1 MPKPVVVRNNAD
13 TDVSIERVEPANWW
27 TGMAEPTV
35 MLTIYGHN
43 VALTRPTLSESTAKT
58 GLRIT
63 GTRQT
68 DSANYLFVDIEID
81 STATAG
87 TYTIELRKGN
97 ETVATAQFELHD
109 RRRSSAERL
118 GFTEADTVYLAMPD
132 RFAHAEGCGTDEATK
147 EKFDRK
153 RPRGRHGGNL
163 SGIRKHI
170 DYLHEL
176 GITAL
181 WLTPVQTNDMA
192 GDTFHGYAAT
202 DYYSV
207 DPRLGTLTDYRQLS
221 ASLSQWGIKLIMD
234 IVVNHC
240 GSEHPWM
247 ADAPGSG
254 WFNEWDW
261 KPERTNYRP
270 GVAVDMH
277 ASEYDRRRT
286 VEGWFERTMPDL
298 NMRNP
303 LVVTYLAQVAIWWIE
318 MADLRGLRVDTFPY
332 SDAEGMEAW
341 MARIYREYPHMSI
354 VGETWVC
361 NSAKLA
367 AWARETSLTS
377 VMDFALQEAVTMAFC
392 EEFGYW
398 RGADRLYE
406 VVSNDHLYP
415 HPEKLFIFG
424 DNHDTGRLFA
434 RYGNDAAAVR
444 LAMTFLLTTRGI
456 PQIYYGTE
464 MLMEGESSRNDAD
477 IRRDMPGGWD
487 NDRED
492 WFALAMGVT
501 TPKTDIQRARIETF
515 RHISSLLK
523 FRKTSAAL
531 QNGRLTHFLPTEN
544 VYVYF
549 RKTTDEPQE
558 ETVMVVLNL
567 EKRRAALNIE
577 RFAELTGETMSGTDI
592 LTGRQYRNASKI
604 TVPPRTALV
613 IKLKDVPKSI
623 GANERR

>member
-1 MPKPVVVRNNAD
+1 MAKKREDMPKPVVVRQNAD
-13 TDVSIERVEPANWW
+13 TSVSIDRVEPANWW
-27 TGMAEPTV
+27 IGMAESTV

-43 VALTRPTLSESTAKT
+43 VALTRPTLSAL
-58 GLRIT
+58 GIRIT
-63 GTRQT
+63 GVRQT
-68 DSANYLFVDIEID
+68 DSANYIFANIEIG
-81 STATAG
+81 AQAEAG
-87 TYTIELRKGN
+87 VYAIELQKDN
-97 ETVATAQFELHD
+97 ETVATANFELRN
-109 RRRSSAERL
+109 RRRGSAERQ
-118 GFTEADTVYLAMPD
+118 GFTSADTVYLAMPD
-132 RFAHAEGCGTDEATK
+132 RFAHAEDCGSDENTK

-153 RPRGRHGGNL
+153 HPRGRHGGNL
-163 SGIRKHI
+163 NGIRRHV

-176 GITAL
+176 GVTAL
-181 WLTPVQTNDMA
+181 WLTPVQTSDMA

-207 DPRLGTLTDYRQLS
+207 DPRFGTLADHRQLS

-247 ADAPGSG
+247 ADAPGTG

-277 ASEYDRRRT
+277 ASQYDRRRT

-318 MADLRGLRVDTFPY
+318 TADLKGLRVDTFPY
-332 SDAEGMEAW
+332 SDAAGMEAW
-341 MARIYREYPHMSI
+341 LGRIYREYPHMSV

-367 AWARETSLTS
+367 SWATKSSLTS

-392 EEFGYW
+392 EDFGYC
-398 RGADRLYE
+398 RGADRLYG
-406 VVSNDHLYP
+406 VISDDHLYP
-415 HPEKLFIFG
+415 HPENLLIFG

-434 RYGNDAAAVR
+434 RTGNNPDTIR
-444 LAMTFLLTTRGI
+444 LIMTFLLTTRGI

-477 IRRDMPGGWD
+477 IRRDMPGGWAG
-487 NDRED
+487 DRED
-492 WFALAMGVT
+492 WFAIAMGT
-501 TPKTDIQRARIETF
+501 ASPKNDTQKARIATF
-515 RHISSLLK
+515 NFISNILR
-523 FRKTSAAL
+523 FRQTSVAL
-531 QNGRLTHFLPTEN
+531 QTGRLTHFLPTEN

-549 RKTTDEPQE
+549 RKAENE
-558 ETVMVVLNL
+558 EHSETIMVVLNL
-567 EKRRAALNIE
+567 EKKRVTLNVE
-577 RFAELTGETMSGTDI
+577 RFAELTGETLSGTDI
-592 LTGRQYRNASKI
+592 ITGRRYSHASKI
-604 TVPPRTALV
+604 SASPRTALV
-613 IKLKDVPKSI
+613 IKLKDAK
-623 GANERR
+623 GEQ